1 MSFTYIKNIGKY
13 ICRKLLKNKP
23 NEAPTLSSIEK
34 STIEE
39 VENARSN
46 FKDADEDTI
55 DLAIYELMAAE
66 ERLNLLI
73 RDKKRSK
80 R

>member
-1 MSFTYIKNIGKY
+1 MGFSYIKKVKNNIYSKF
-13 ICRKLLKNKP
+13 IKDKTP
-23 NEAPTLSSIEK
+23 QAPSLSEIEK
-34 STIEE
+34 LTIEE

-46 FKDADEDTI
+46 FKDADKDTI

-73 RDKKRSK
+73 RDKKISK
-80 R
+80 G